1 VVHVH
6 APWWLKNPSIVAA
19 ARRLNKPIVLSAHGM
34 LNDWSLAQKPWK
46 KRLYRLFVADRM
58 FKRCVIHC
66 TAEEERRQV
75 AKRISSAAMEVIPL
89 VIDRCYFDG
98 NVDPSAAMERWPS
111 LAKADVTRLLF
122 LGRLH
127 PVKSPE
133 IAIAILEW
141 LPNSTLTF
149 AGTGE
154 SGYVESL
161 KKLAEILKVADRV
174 RWLGMVGGDLKHSLM
189 ASCDLMVLPT
199 QQENFGL
206 AQVEALGFGLQL
218 VTTKETNNWRELQ
231 LCGAIIADRTV
242 NAFVD
247 AIVKNESNEVGRA
260 ERLKAQRVKLR
271 DWIAPD
277 KIAMQYIQMYRRCAP
292 KAANTSLPCEV
303 ASNV

>member
-1 VVHVH
+1 VVHIH

-19 ARRLNKPIVLSAHGM
+19 ASRLHKPVVLSAHGM

-46 KRLYRLFVADRM
+46 KRLYRLFIADRM

-89 VIDRCYFDG
+89 VIDRCYFG
-98 NVDPSAAMERWPS
+98 GVVDPTAAMERWPS

-141 LPNSTLTF
+141 LPNSTLTI

-154 SGYVESL
+154 PAYVGSL
-161 KKLAEILKVADRV
+161 KKLAENIGVADRV

-206 AQVEALGFGLQL
+206 AQVEALGCGLRL
-218 VTTKETNNWRELQ
+218 VTTKGTNNWRELQ
-231 LCGAIIADRTV
+231 QCGAIIADRTV
-242 NAFVD
+242 IAFVD
-247 AIVKNESNEVGRA
+247 AIVKGISNEVGRL
-260 ERLKAQRVKLR
+260 ERLATQREKLK

-277 KIAMQYIQMYRRCAP
+277 KIAMQYIEMYRRCAP
-292 KAANTSLPCEV
+292 KAANASIPCEV
-303 ASNV
+303 ASTV